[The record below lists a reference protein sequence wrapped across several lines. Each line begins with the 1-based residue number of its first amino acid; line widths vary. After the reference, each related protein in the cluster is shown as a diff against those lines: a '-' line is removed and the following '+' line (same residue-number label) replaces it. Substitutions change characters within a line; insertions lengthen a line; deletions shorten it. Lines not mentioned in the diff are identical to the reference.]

1 MIVRKIGLYNLINLI
16 LVKERVRP
24 AFLLQ
29 PQDKGNENIRIIWML
44 YHILKKL

>member
-1 MIVRKIGLYNLINLI
+1 MIVHEIGLYNLINLI

-29 PQDKGNENIRIIWML
+29 PQDKGN
-44 YHILKKL
+44 